1 MFRRK
6 KQLREALEL
15 LAKATAALKDMTA
28 LLDNSV
34 EQNRQTMETLGAAI
48 ASSDSWQRLFTES
61 KQEKS
66 PHVAAGVECDKYPIL
81 SGWVN

>member
-6 KQLREALEL
+6 KQLSEALEL

-34 EQNRQTMETLGAAI
+34 EQNRQTMAALDRAI
-48 ASSDSWQRLFTES
+48 ASNGKHQES
-61 KQEKS
+61 QQEQT
-66 PHVAAGVECDKYPIL
+66 PLVAGFECDKYPVL

>member
-6 KQLREALEL
+6 KQLSEALEL
-15 LAKATAALKDMTA
+15 LAKATAALRDMTA

-34 EQNRQTMETLGAAI
+34 EQNRQTMAALDRAI
-48 ASSDSWQRLFTES
+48 ES
-61 KQEKS
+61 NGKHQESQQEKT
-66 PHVAAGVECDKYPIL
+66 PLVAGLEGDKYPVL